1 MNDSI
6 VYVVTRNGRRIE
18 DKNYTD
24 REGANIRAEALRK
37 ILKRWNDQDARK
49 VQITKT
55 NKPNRIR

>member
-18 DKNYTD
+18 DKNYTN
-24 REGANIRAEALRK
+24 RESANIRAEALRK
-37 ILKRWNDQDARK
+37 TLKQWNDRDARK
-49 VQITKT
+49 VQTTKT